1 MKLLGAHMSIT
12 GGVDNAV
19 HRASEAGCDAV
30 QLFTRNSNQWRA
42 RPLDPDEV
50 ARFRSSQIEK
60 GISPAV
66 AHGSY
71 LINVASPDPALFRR
85 SCLALGEEL
94 DRCETLGIPFLV
106 IHPGSHMGAGEAE
119 GIARVASALDRVL
132 EERPSHKVEIL
143 IETTAGQGQ
152 CVGHR
157 FEHLRDILGAMRSE
171 GRVGICVDTC
181 HVFAAGYDLR
191 TAETYEAVMADFD
204 RVVGIRR
211 VKALHLNDC
220 KKDLGCRV
228 DRHEHIGR
236 GFLGLEPFRL
246 LLADL
251 RLDGLP
257 MLLETPKGTDLKEDR
272 ENLAVLRSLMEDRPL
287 EAVKQEAR

>member
-1 MKLLGAHMSIT
+1 MSIT
-12 GGVDNAV
+12 GGVDQAV
-19 HRASEAGCDAV
+19 HRAADAGCDAV

-42 RPLDPDEV
+42 RPLDSDEV

-71 LINVASPDPALFRR
+71 LINLASPDPVLFQKSCRAL
-85 SCLALGEEL
+85 AEEM

-106 IHPGSHMGAGEAE
+106 THPGSHMGAGEAE
-119 GIARVASALDRVL
+119 GVARVASALDRVL
-132 EERPSHKVEIL
+132 EERPAHKVEIL

-157 FEHLRDILGAMRSE
+157 FEHLRDILGAMRSA
-171 GRVGICVDTC
+171 GRVGVCMDTC

-191 TAETYEAVMADFD
+191 TAETYEGVMSDLDRAVGL
-204 RVVGIRR
+204 RL
-211 VKALHLNDC
+211 VKVFHLNDC

-246 LLADL
+246 LLADP

-257 MLLETPKGTDLKEDR
+257 MLLETPKGKDLTEDR
-272 ENLAVLRSLMEDRPL
+272 ENLAVLRSLLEDRPL
-287 EAVKQEAR
+287 EAARQGAR